1 MVSDFYNHQHNEARR
16 FENALQNTEGLI
28 WLMGWYNSKGRCLLM
43 NVVLRARFDGKV
55 IVPDEPISLPEGTAL
70 EVGIRILQPKEQG
83 SGSEFES
90 LYRMIGLA
98 EQGPMDASVHHNV

>member
-1 MVSDFYNHQHNEARR
+1 
-16 FENALQNTEGLI
+16 
-28 WLMGWYNSKGRCLLM
+28 M
-43 NVVLRARFDGKV
+43 NLVLRARFDGRV

-70 EVGIRILQPKEQG
+70 EVEVRILQTKEQG

-98 EQGPMDASVHHNV
+98 EQAPIDASVHHDFRLEELKDCG